1 MKITKSQ
8 LRQII
13 QEVLNEKRRRP
24 RSLSKQVRKIRGDL
38 GDEAI
43 ESEARLDAIENRLED
58 LSNILDVVTTE
69 LDRADIPGMA
79 PVSPKLRHQSR
90 LGPAGA
96 TGLSMADPGRAGG
109 PGPAEFDIED

>member
-1 MKITKSQ
+1 MKITAGQ

-13 QEVLNEKRRRP
+13 REVLNEERGRP
-24 RSLSKQVRKIRGDL
+24 RSLSKQVRKLRGDL

-58 LSNILDVVTTE
+58 LRNMLDVVTTE

-90 LGPAGA
+90 LGAGGA
-96 TGLSMADPGRAGG
+96 TGLSMADPGRTGG
-109 PGPAEFDIED
+109 TGPAQFDDEG